1 MLGPLVRTLRPAQW
15 AKNVFVLAPLFL
27 AQRLGDPQAVRTS
40 AVAFVAFCLASSAV
54 YIINDIRD
62 RDEDSRHPLKK
73 HRPIAAGQVSPM
85 VAGALAAGL
94 LAITAVLA
102 WPLGTTFVL
111 LTASYLVL
119 NLLYSSGL
127 KRIVIL
133 DVMILSVGFVLRV
146 AGGAAAIRVEV
157 SSWLFLSTIF
167 LALFLAFSKRRHELV
182 LLAEAASDQR
192 RVLTQYSE
200 TFLDQMINVVTASC
214 VISYALYAT
223 DPETVAKIG
232 TKNLVLTV
240 PLVLFGIFR
249 YLYLV
254 YQQTDDRSPTEVL
267 LHDVPFLVNVVLWGL
282 AVLWIVYGGGGA
294 FSTLE

>member
-1 MLGPLVRTLRPAQW
+1 MPGALFRTLRPAQW
-15 AKNVFVLAPLFL
+15 PKNVFVLAPLFL
-27 AQRLGDPQAVRTS
+27 AQKLGEPEALR
-40 AVAFVAFCLASSAV
+40 AAAIAFVAFCLASSAV

-62 RDEDSRHPLKK
+62 RDEDRRHPLKSR
-73 HRPIAAGQVSPM
+73 RPIASGELGITSAG
-85 VAGALAAGL
+85 VAGILLLLVAGSLAWSLGVTFAGL
-94 LAITAVLA
+94 L
-102 WPLGTTFVL
+102 GFYL
-111 LTASYLVL
+111 LI
-119 NLLYSSGL
+119 NLLYSTGL

-133 DVMILSVGFVLRV
+133 DVMILSLGFVLRV

-157 SSWLFLSTIF
+157 SSWLFLCTIF

-182 LLAEAASDQR
+182 LLDDGAAGQR
-192 RVLTQYSE
+192 QVLGQYNK

-223 DPETVAKIG
+223 DAETVAKIG

-240 PLVLFGIFR
+240 PMVLFGVFR

-254 YQQTDDRSPTEVL
+254 YQHTDDRSPTEVL

-282 AVLWIVYGGGGA
+282 AVLWIVYGGGA
-294 FSTLE
+294 SFSTLG